1 METNT
6 LWTFHLISDL
16 PITSS
21 KLSTGFPFFQKA
33 ETIGLRLCLTQQGFF
48 LLKKYIL
55 KDDMQISH
63 ITHVQMLFEQHLQ
76 TINDYVIPT
85 TDILE
90 RTRKG
95 KEKGP
100 NLGQAVPCFTQCQP
114 Y

>member
-1 METNT
+1 
-6 LWTFHLISDL
+6 
-16 PITSS
+16 
-21 KLSTGFPFFQKA
+21 
-33 ETIGLRLCLTQQGFF
+33 
-48 LLKKYIL
+48 
-55 KDDMQISH
+55 MQISH

-90 RTRKG
+90 RARKG

-114 Y
+114 KQQIQLLRLTADPLRSSTQII